1 MFLLCYARRKR
12 PCGCRSTDKRD
23 ELPSPHASPP
33 TKLYY
38 VLDSP
43 SPSRQYEPSEPHHS
57 AFCCSVV
64 DNNWTP
70 REPAMPV
77 RSLRWTTRR
86 HFLTTTGLTISPAP
100 PSVPAATTMPGN
112 ASGDHRCDQHHEDGR
127 VHAASMYA
135 ASMYA
140 ASMYAA
146 SMCDTPQARQSK
158 T

>member
-1 MFLLCYARRKR
+1 ML
-12 PCGCRSTDKRD
+12 STVRVP
-23 ELPSPHASPP
+23 LPSTNPPISPSWP
-33 TKLYY
+33 QTADDALSPFPFY
-38 VLDSP
+38 VL
-43 SPSRQYEPSEPHHS
+43 EPHHS

-86 HFLTTTGLTISPAP
+86 HFLTTTGLTISPAS

-112 ASGDHRCDQHHEDGR
+112 VSGDHRCDQHHEDGR